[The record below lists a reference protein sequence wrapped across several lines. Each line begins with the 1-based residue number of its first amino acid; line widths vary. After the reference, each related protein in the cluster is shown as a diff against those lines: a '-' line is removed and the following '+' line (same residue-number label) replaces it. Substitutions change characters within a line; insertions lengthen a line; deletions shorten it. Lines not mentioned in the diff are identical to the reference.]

1 MSGKTKKI
9 LLVESPTKINT
20 IKKFLDNNFKV
31 LATKGHIKDLPKSKL
46 GVDIEKNFTPSYIV
60 MKDKKK
66 VLSEILKETEKAEEI
81 YIGTDPDRE
90 GEAIGY
96 HIAEEICKKE
106 KKVIKRVLFN
116 EITQN
121 AVLNALKS
129 PQDINL
135 NLVSAQQ
142 ARRILDRLVGYK
154 ISPMLWK
161 VIRRGLSAGRVQ
173 SVALRLIVER
183 QREIDNFKPEEYW
196 QIKARLKGQSNIDF
210 EALLTEKNNEKI
222 KIKTKEES
230 ENIINELK
238 NKDFI
243 VSEITKKER
252 VRKALPPF
260 ITSTLQ
266 QEASRKYKFTA
277 QKTMMIAQ
285 QLYEGIEI
293 KGEGQVGLITYM
305 RTDSLRVSQDAQ
317 KSALEYIK
325 QKFGEKYVPA
335 TPNFYKSKKSS
346 QDAHEAIRPTSI
358 IREPERIKDS
368 LSPEQF
374 KIYSLIYKRFLA
386 SQMTSAIFDDTKVKI
401 KAGEYGFQANGSTLK
416 FDGFLKVY
424 DVPLENDE
432 QKDENGNDEKKENGK
447 QKSLPELFQDE
458 KLNLIE
464 LLNSQHFTQPPPA
477 YTDASLV
484 KILEEK
490 DIGRPSTYAPII
502 ATLIYRKYVIREKG
516 KFVPT
521 ELGILVNDILEK
533 HFPEIINVE
542 FTAQMEDN
550 LDAVEEGKVEWHE
563 LLKNFYTEFE
573 KTLEK
578 AKPFMADIKKDLEGE
593 TGEKCELCGG
603 RMVIKWGRHG
613 KFVSCENYPKCKNAK
628 SLNSEGKA
636 EEKIDEKC
644 PQCGSDLV
652 VKYGPFGRFIAC
664 TKYPECKY
672 TKTIVNKTGINC
684 PECGGDIIERTTKK
698 RRKFYGC
705 SNYPKCKFMVWDK
718 PVSEKCPVC
727 GATLLFEK
735 RKKDSVTIYCN
746 KCNYKRNDKDNK
758 ENEK

>member
-1 MSGKTKKI
+1 MSDKKKKI
-9 LLVESPTKINT
+9 LLVESPTKVNT

-31 LATKGHIKDLPKSKL
+31 MATKGHIKDLPKSKL
-46 GVDIEKNFTPSYIV
+46 GVDIENNFTPTYIV

-66 VLSEILKETEKAEEI
+66 ILSEIKKEAEKAEAI

-96 HIAEEICKKE
+96 HIADEICKKE
-106 KKVIKRVLFN
+106 EKKVYRVLFN

-121 AVLNALKS
+121 AVLNAIKS
-129 PQDINL
+129 PKEINK
-135 NLVSAQQ
+135 NLVYAQQ

-173 SVALRLIVER
+173 SVALKLIVER

-196 QIKARLKGQSNIDF
+196 QIKARLKGSSDSEF
-210 EALLTEKNNEKI
+210 EAMLTEKNNEKI

-238 NKDFI
+238 TQDFI
-243 VSEITKKER
+243 VTEVIKKER
-252 VRKALPPF
+252 IRKALPPF

-266 QEASRKYKFTA
+266 QEASRKFKYTA

-285 QLYEGIEI
+285 QLYEGIDI
-293 KGEGQVGLITYM
+293 KGEGQIGLITYM
-305 RTDSLRVSQDAQ
+305 RTDSLRVSSDAQ
-317 KSALEYIK
+317 KSTLEFIRTKY
-325 QKFGEKYVPA
+325 GEKYVPD
-335 TPNFYKSKKSS
+335 TPNFYKSKKSA

-358 IREPERIKDS
+358 NREPEKIKDS
-368 LSPEQF
+368 LTPEQY

-386 SQMTSAIFDDTKVKI
+386 SQMTPAIYDDTKVKI
-401 KAGEYGFQANGSTLK
+401 AAGIYGFSATGSILK

-424 DVPLENDE
+424 DIIVENE
-432 QKDENGNDEKKENGK
+432 ENKEDSDIEKKENGK
-447 QKSLPELFQDE
+447 QKNLPELYKGE
-458 KLNLIE
+458 KLILLELI
-464 LLNSQHFTQPPPA
+464 NTQHFTQPPPF

-502 ATLIYRKYVIREKG
+502 ATLIYRKYVIRENG
-516 KFVPT
+516 KFIPT

-542 FTAQMEDN
+542 FTAKMEDN
-550 LDAVEEGKVEWHE
+550 LDAVEEGMVEWHQ
-563 LLKNFYTEFE
+563 LLKDFYTEFE

-578 AKPFMADIKKDLEGE
+578 AKPFMEDIKKNLEGE

-603 RMVIKWGRHG
+603 KMIVKWGRHG
-613 KFVSCENYPKCKNAK
+613 KFISCENYPKCKNAK
-628 SLNSEGKA
+628 SLNPEKRE

-644 PQCGSDLV
+644 PKCGSDLV
-652 VKYGPFGRFIAC
+652 VKFGPFGKFIAC
-664 TKYPECKY
+664 SKYPECKY
-672 TKTIVNKTGINC
+672 TKNVINKIGIQC

-718 PVSEKCPVC
+718 PVNEKCPEC
-727 GATLLFEK
+727 GAALLFEK
-735 RKKDSVTIYCN
+735 RKKDSVIIYCN
-746 KCNYKRNDKDNK
+746 KCNYKKQVDDNK
-758 ENEK
+758 QNEK

>member
-1 MSGKTKKI
+1 MSDKKKKI
-9 LLVESPTKINT
+9 LLVESPTKVNT

-31 LATKGHIKDLPKSKL
+31 MATKGHIKDLPKSKL
-46 GVDIEKNFTPSYIV
+46 GVDIENNFTPTYIV
-60 MKDKKK
+60 IKDKKK
-66 VLSEILKETEKAEEI
+66 ILSEIKKEAEKAEAI

-96 HIAEEICKKE
+96 HIADEICKKE
-106 KKVIKRVLFN
+106 EKKVYRVLFN

-121 AVLNALKS
+121 AVLNAIKS
-129 PQDINL
+129 PKEINK
-135 NLVSAQQ
+135 NLVYAQQ

-173 SVALRLIVER
+173 SVALKLIVER

-196 QIKARLKGQSNIDF
+196 QIKARLKGSSDSEF
-210 EALLTEKNNEKI
+210 EAMLTEKNNEKI

-238 NKDFI
+238 TQDFI
-243 VSEITKKER
+243 VTEVIKKER
-252 VRKALPPF
+252 IRKALPPF

-266 QEASRKYKFTA
+266 QEASRKFKYTA

-285 QLYEGIEI
+285 QLYEGIDI
-293 KGEGQVGLITYM
+293 KGEGQIGLITYM
-305 RTDSLRVSQDAQ
+305 RTDSLRVSSDAQ
-317 KSALEYIK
+317 KSTLEFIRTKY
-325 QKFGEKYVPA
+325 GEKYVPD
-335 TPNFYKSKKSS
+335 TPNFYKSKKSA

-358 IREPERIKDS
+358 NREPEKIKDS
-368 LSPEQF
+368 LTPEQY

-386 SQMTSAIFDDTKVKI
+386 SQMTPAIYDDTKVKI
-401 KAGEYGFQANGSTLK
+401 AAGIYGFSATGSILK

-424 DVPLENDE
+424 DIIVENE
-432 QKDENGNDEKKENGK
+432 ENKEDSDIEKKENGK
-447 QKSLPELFQDE
+447 QKNLPELYKGE
-458 KLNLIE
+458 KLILLELI
-464 LLNSQHFTQPPPA
+464 NTQHFTQPPPF

-502 ATLIYRKYVIREKG
+502 ATLIYRKYVIRENG
-516 KFVPT
+516 KFIPT

-542 FTAQMEDN
+542 FTAKMEDN
-550 LDAVEEGKVEWHE
+550 LDAVEEGMVEWHQ
-563 LLKNFYTEFE
+563 LLKDFYTEFE

-578 AKPFMADIKKDLEGE
+578 AKPFMEDIKKNLEGE

-603 RMVIKWGRHG
+603 KMIVKWGRHG
-613 KFVSCENYPKCKNAK
+613 KFISCENYPKCKNAK
-628 SLNSEGKA
+628 SLNPEKRE

-644 PQCGSDLV
+644 PKCGSDLV
-652 VKYGPFGRFIAC
+652 VKFGPFGKFIAC
-664 TKYPECKY
+664 SKYPECKY
-672 TKTIVNKTGINC
+672 TKNVINKIGIQC

-718 PVSEKCPVC
+718 PVNEKCPEC
-727 GATLLFEK
+727 GAALLFEK
-735 RKKDSVTIYCN
+735 RKKDSVIIYCN
-746 KCNYKRNDKDNK
+746 KCNYKKQVDDNK
-758 ENEK
+758 QNEK

>member
-1 MSGKTKKI
+1 MSGKVKKI

-20 IKKFLDNNFKV
+20 IKKFLDNNFKI

-46 GVDIEKNFTPSYIV
+46 GVDVEKNFTPTYII
-60 MKDKKK
+60 MRDKRK
-66 VLSEILKETEKAEEI
+66 VLSEILKETKKAEEI

-106 KKVIKRVLFN
+106 KKIIKRVLFN

-129 PQDINL
+129 PRDINL

-196 QIKARLKGQSNIDF
+196 QIKAQLKGKSNIDF
-210 EALLTEKNNEKI
+210 EALLTEKNTEKI

-238 NKDFI
+238 TQDFI
-243 VSEITKKER
+243 VSDIIRKER

-266 QEASRKYKFTA
+266 QEASRKYRFTA

-285 QLYEGIEI
+285 QLYEGIDI

-325 QKFGEKYVPA
+325 QKFGEKYVPF
-335 TPNFYKSKKSS
+335 TPNFYKSKKSA

-358 IREPERIKDS
+358 NREPEKIKDS
-368 LSPEQF
+368 LSLDQF

-386 SQMTSAIFDDTKVKI
+386 SQMTPAIFDDTKVKI

-424 DVPLENDE
+424 DVPLENDKPKE
-432 QKDENGNDEKKENGK
+432 ENDDDEKNENGK
-447 QKSLPELFQDE
+447 QKSLPELFQNE
-458 KLNLIE
+458 KLILIE
-464 LLNSQHFTQPPPA
+464 LLNSQHFTQPPSA

-502 ATLIYRKYVIREKG
+502 ATLIYRKYVVREKG

-533 HFPEIINVE
+533 HFLDIINVE

-563 LLKNFYTEFE
+563 LLKKFYTEFE
-573 KTLEK
+573 KTLKK
-578 AKPFMADIKKDLEGE
+578 AEPFMADIKKDLEGE

-603 RMVIKWGRHG
+603 RMIIKWGRHG
-613 KFVSCENYPKCKNAK
+613 KFISCENYPKCKNAK
-628 SLNSEGKA
+628 SLNSEGGA

-652 VKYGPFGRFIAC
+652 VKYGPFGKFIAC
-664 TKYPECKY
+664 SKYPECKY
-672 TKTIVNKTGINC
+672 TKNIINKIGIKC

-718 PVSEKCPVC
+718 PISEKCPVC
-727 GATLLFEK
+727 GANLLFEK

-746 KCNYKRNDKDNK
+746 KCDYKRSEK